1 MVLSH
6 SHNDITQFLRTQM
19 QNQTFEKGTSKKVLA
34 FIPIEVSE
42 GKNLVLYVTEVA
54 PFHHLDQHII
64 LNCKI
69 INSNSI
75 TCPLIPKFQKALA
88 AHRLHTHSFME

>member
-1 MVLSH
+1 MTVWEAISIMVLSH

-42 GKNLVLYVTEVA
+42 GKNLVLFVCDRSSSLPSFRPT
-54 PFHHLDQHII
+54 HHIKLQ
-64 LNCKI
+64 NY
-69 INSNSI
+69 
-75 TCPLIPKFQKALA
+75 
-88 AHRLHTHSFME
+88 